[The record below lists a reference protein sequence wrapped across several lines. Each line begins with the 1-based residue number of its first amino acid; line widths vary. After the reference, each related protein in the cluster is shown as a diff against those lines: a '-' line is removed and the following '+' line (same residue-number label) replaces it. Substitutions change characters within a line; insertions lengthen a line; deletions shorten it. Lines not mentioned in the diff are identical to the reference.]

1 MVMNNELFIRMVLDA
16 WNQKVKELNNLFGE
30 LSDEQLEKQIA
41 PGKNTGAYIL
51 GHLAAISNRMIPL
64 LGLGS
69 EVNPAL
75 YDTFVEKSEKE
86 ITYRPSVKEL
96 RKDWDDINAKLSKL
110 FSEVTPDDWFKRHN
124 SVSEEDFAK
133 QPHRN
138 KLNVIINRTNHLD
151 YHAGQVVLLKP

>member
-1 MVMNNELFIRMVLDA
+1 MNKELFIRMVLDA
-16 WNQKVKELNNLFGE
+16 WNQKVNQLNKLFGE
-30 LSDEQLEKQIA
+30 LSDEQLERQVA
-41 PGKNTGAYIL
+41 PGKNTGVYLL

-64 LGLGS
+64 LGLGN

-86 ITYRPSVKEL
+86 ITDRPSVKEL
-96 RKDWDDINAKLSKL
+96 RKDWDEINAKLSGI
-110 FSEVTPDDWFKRHN
+110 FNGVAPHDWFKKHN

-138 KLNVIINRTNHLD
+138 KLNVIIN
-151 YHAGQVVLLKP
+151 

>member
-1 MVMNNELFIRMVLDA
+1 MNKELFIKMVLDA
-16 WNQKVKELNNLFGE
+16 WNQKVSHLNKLFDELT
-30 LSDEQLEKQIA
+30 DEQLERQIA
-41 PGKNTGAYIL
+41 PGKNTGVYIL

-75 YDTFVEKSEKE
+75 YDPFVEKAEKE
-86 ITYRPSVKEL
+86 VTERPSVKDL
-96 RKDWDDINAKLSKL
+96 RKAWRDINAKLSQL
-110 FSEVTPDDWFKRHN
+110 FAGMQPDEWFNRHN
-124 SVSEEDFAK
+124 SISDADFLK
-133 QPHRN
+133 EPHRN

>member
-1 MVMNNELFIRMVLDA
+1 MRKELFIKMVLDA
-16 WNQKVKELNNLFGE
+16 WNQKVNQLNKLFGE
-30 LSDEQLEKQIA
+30 LSDEQLERQVA
-41 PGKNTGAYIL
+41 PGKNSGTYIL

-64 LGLGS
+64 LGLGD

-75 YDTFVEKSEKE
+75 YDTFVEKAEKE
-86 ITYRPSVKEL
+86 IINRPSVQQL
-96 RKDWDDINAKLSKL
+96 RKDWDQVNARLSQL
-110 FSEVTPDDWFKRHN
+110 FSEVSPDDWFKRHN
-124 SVSEEDFAK
+124 SVSEADFVS

>member
-1 MVMNNELFIRMVLDA
+1 MNKELFIKMVLDA
-16 WNQKVKELNNLFGE
+16 WNLKVSQLDKLFGE
-30 LSDEQLEKQIA
+30 LSDEQLEKEIA
-41 PGKNTGAYIL
+41 PGKNTGVYLL

-64 LGLGS
+64 LGLGD

-75 YDTFVEKSEKE
+75 YDTFVEKAEKE
-86 ITYRPSVKEL
+86 ITDRPSVTSL
-96 RKDWDDINAKLSKL
+96 RKDWDEINAKLSKL
-110 FSEVTPDDWFKRHN
+110 FSDMTPEEWFKKHN
-124 SVSEEDFAK
+124 AVSEADFAT